1 MRKSYII
8 YAFILVAMVFLVEYD
23 LSRRVTAFQNEKKNS
38 VSAKNENKTNS
49 VLPVDAVAVLAQRRE
64 AEAVFAEKFK
74 AEVSQIAQLQSDPE
88 NVQKRLQA
96 LSKTMSSQDVQAL
109 YEIISND
116 KNDGDQRALAVEI
129 LSLRNDAASLNV
141 LQNFVASNNTVN
153 GTKWDRSKEF
163 ETVLRAQAVESIAAF
178 PQKEIAIS
186 TLSFL
191 KSKVDESFLSD
202 RIGRATAYL
211 QGLAPTPEDQDDA
224 ALKKLLE

>member
-211 QGLAPTPEDQDDA
+211 QGLAPTPEDQDNT